1 MPLPPV
7 AAIILAAG
15 LCRRFGSAK
24 LLALWRGRPIVAH
37 VMDRVAAARDDGILT
52 GAVVVH
58 RPDDLET
65 PRLARERGLEPQLNP
80 RPANGMA
87 SSLRV
92 GLTALIAER
101 WQPLE
106 GAMVVLGD
114 QPLLRG
120 EVVEAL
126 VKAFRPSM
134 DLVRPQYAGDPSATP
149 GHPTIVHR
157 RVWDRARSLTG
168 DQGFRV
174 LATWGNVRLGTIT
187 VPGVNPDVD
196 TPQDLQMLEG
206 QAEENSR

>member
-1 MPLPPV
+1 MPHPPV
-7 AAIILAAG
+7 AAVVLAAG

-24 LLALWRGRPIVAH
+24 LQAMWRGRPILAH
-37 VMDRVAAARDDGILT
+37 VLDRVAAARDAHLLT
-52 GAVVVH
+52 GAIVVH

-65 PRLARERGLEPQLNP
+65 PRMTRELGLEPQLNP

-87 SSLRV
+87 SSLRI
-92 GLTALIAER
+92 GLTALASGR

-114 QPLLRG
+114 QPMLRHQ
-120 EVVEAL
+120 VVEAL
-126 VKAFRPSM
+126 VQAFRPSM
-134 DLVRPQYAGDPSATP
+134 DLVRPQYDGDAERGP
-149 GHPTIVHR
+149 GHPVIVHR

-174 LATWGNVRLGTIT
+174 LATWGNVRVGTIA

-196 TPQDLQMLEG
+196 TREDLEALD
-206 QAEENSR
+206 NP